1 MGKLLLII
9 VAVLVVYFIVKSYQR
24 NLQGPPP
31 PRARPKVG
39 EDMVRCAHCGVHHPR
54 SESTLSAGEF
64 FCSEEHRRLHRG

>member
-9 VAVLVVYFIVKSYQR
+9 VAALVVYFIVRSYQR
-24 NLQGPPP
+24 NLQAPRKPP
-31 PRARPKVG
+31 ARTQGG
-39 EDMVRCAHCGVHHPR
+39 EDMVRCAHCGVHLPR

>member
-9 VAVLVVYFIVKSYQR
+9 VAALVVYFIVKSYQR
-24 NLQGPPP
+24 NLQGRRPPSV
-31 PRARPKVG
+31 RAKGG